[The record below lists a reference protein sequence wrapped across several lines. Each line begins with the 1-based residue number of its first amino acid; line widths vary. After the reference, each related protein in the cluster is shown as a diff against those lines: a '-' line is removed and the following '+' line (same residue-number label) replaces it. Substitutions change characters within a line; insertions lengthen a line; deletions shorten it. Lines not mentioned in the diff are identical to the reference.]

1 MAGMRLYA
9 PLVATAIAVAGC
21 SMARFGYE
29 VLPTWIHWQAER
41 HLDLDEEQRAIVGRR
56 VEELHQWHQRTQLPR
71 YAGFLRE
78 VESKVGAGVDADDLA
93 RWRDRV
99 AEAWEPVADRMAP
112 GVAELALTLRPA
124 QIERL
129 RQRLDESA
137 AKSREKMLPEGESA
151 RSRARLERI
160 VDRAEFFLGG
170 LGRAQLRELK
180 PVVDALPAVEED
192 WIAEREARNRR
203 LVALLHRIV
212 RDKPSKAEATRMC
225 REFLVSMWLPSE
237 ARRRHRI
244 ERGIAAGD
252 ALSAQMLAGSTPKQ
266 REHLAKLLQK
276 FSGDFD
282 ALAARATPGP
292 RADAR

>member
-41 HLDLDEEQRAIVGRR
+41 HLDLDEEQRTLLGRR

-78 VESKVGAGVDADDLA
+78 VESKVESGVDADDLA

-99 AEAWEPVADRMAP
+99 ADAWEPIAERMAP

-124 QIERL
+124 QVERL
-129 RQRLDESA
+129 RQRLDEST
-137 AKSREKMLPEGESA
+137 AKSREKMLPDGDAA
-151 RSRARLERI
+151 RARARLDRV

-180 PVVDALPAVEED
+180 PAVDVLPPVEED
-192 WIAEREARNRR
+192 WIVEREARNRR

-212 RDKPSKAEATRMC
+212 RDKPTKAEATRMC
-225 REFLVSMWLPSE
+225 REFLVTMWIPSE

-252 ALSAQMLAGSTPKQ
+252 ALSARMLAEATSKQ
-266 REHLAKLLQK
+266 REHLAKLLQRL
-276 FSGDFD
+276 SGDFD
-282 ALAARATPGP
+282 ALAARVTPGP